1 MLAGLYFVY
10 TARVEINLVRRV
22 ILFCNKYSLSLS
34 VKAGGYGTGGWA
46 IGGDV
51 IIDLCKITDADIEP
65 PGPDGSYTS
74 LNDVA
79 SANSKGKKVI
89 ATSQSPITSQKRGE
103 DDRALRMYDFA
114 SQRVADFLR
123 TPLAL
128 DIQSFPLSPPS
139 TAAHRVSDSEEN
151 NSSRIP
157 GELVS
162 SSPYSDN
169 SGTNSGTNTI
179 LTTPSPVNA
188 DPFGYMNSCPA
199 SGISYSFGGPPR
211 PVLLSNL
218 PSLTLGGLQSHPL
231 VNASQF
237 PLHTEVEP
245 IYPYAFVTFGAGM
258 RQKEIDTFT
267 AKHKLE
273 ARYTSGFGD
282 GIAYHVPL

>member
-1 MLAGLYFVY
+1 MLAGLHSVY
-10 TARVEINLVRRV
+10 TARVEINLVHRV
-22 ILFCNKYSLSLS
+22 ILFCNKHYLSLS

-51 IIDLCKITDADIEP
+51 IIDMCKITDADIEP

-89 ATSQSPITSQKRGE
+89 VASQSLITSQKRSE

-128 DIQSFPLSPPS
+128 DIRSFPLSPSS
-139 TAAHRVSDSEEN
+139 TTDSDE
-151 NSSRIP
+151 NSSPRSP
-157 GELVS
+157 GESDGIFS
-162 SSPYSDN
+162 SSPHSDN
-169 SGTNSGTNTI
+169 SGINTI

-188 DPFGYMNSCPA
+188 DPFGYMNSCPPA
-199 SGISYSFGGPPR
+199 GISYSFGGPPR

-218 PSLTLGGLQSHPL
+218 PSLTLDGLQSHPL

-245 IYPYAFVTFGAGM
+245 MYPHAFVTFGAGM

-267 AKHKLE
+267 AKHKLD
-273 ARYTSGFGD
+273 ARYASGCGD
-282 GIAYHVPL
+282 GIPYHVPL

>member
-10 TARVEINLVRRV
+10 TAGVEINLARRV
-22 ILFCNKYSLSLS
+22 ILFCNKHSLSLS

-79 SANSKGKKVI
+79 SANSKGKKAI
-89 ATSQSPITSQKRGE
+89 AATQSLITSQKRSE

-114 SQRVADFLR
+114 SLRVADFLR

-128 DIQSFPLSPPS
+128 DIRSFPLSPPS
-139 TAAHRVSDSEEN
+139 TAVHRGPDFVEN
-151 NSSRIP
+151 TSPRSP
-157 GELVS
+157 GGSVS
-162 SSPYSDN
+162 SSPHSDN
-169 SGTNSGTNTI
+169 SGTNFGTNTI
-179 LTTPSPVNA
+179 LTTPSPANA

-199 SGISYSFGGPPR
+199 AGISYSFGGPPR

-231 VNASQF
+231 VNVSQF
-237 PLHTEVEP
+237 PLHTEAEP
-245 IYPYAFVTFGAGM
+245 TYLYAFVTFGAGM
-258 RQKEIDTFT
+258 RQKEVDTFT

-282 GIAYHVPL
+282 GIPYHVPL